1 MNRNKRLVSILAI
14 LMLFLALL
22 HTTSAFDPSTLPTL
36 PTLPAEF
43 CGFVRLNGKPAPA
56 GTEIVAKINDE
67 VRGKIRIE
75 EGGRYGSLG
84 KFDEKLVVR
93 GDDKD
98 IDGNISFWVNGLKA
112 EQTSKYEPGAFNF
125 LNLTLSAVESFDTG
139 KSEGPYP
146 SISGTHYG
154 TIIPNQN
161 ITVNRIYTYPC
172 AGTAGH
178 SEFVMIW
185 NETTNESAVAVWNG
199 SYDGDYHN
207 LSFSPELTLREGVIY
222 SYIIET
228 GSYPQIIHA
237 PYREVIGGNITCS
250 KFVDVNGKVHHD
262 WIPAIILWKKE
273 QEQE

>member
-1 MNRNKRLVSILAI
+1 MNGNKQSVSILAI
-14 LMLFLALL
+14 LMLFFALL
-22 HTTSAFDPSTLPTL
+22 STTSAFDL

-43 CGFVRLNGKPAPA
+43 CGFVRLNGKPVPA

-67 VRGKIRIE
+67 VRGKITIK
-75 EGGRYGSLG
+75 EGGRYGGLG

-98 IDGNISFWVNGLKA
+98 IGRDISFWVNGLKA

-139 KSEGPYP
+139 RPENPYP

-154 TIIPNQN
+154 TIITDQN

-178 SEFVMIW
+178 SEFVKIW
-185 NETTNESAVAVWNG
+185 NETTNESAVAEWNG

-250 KFVDVNGKVHHD
+250 KFVDANGKVYHD
-262 WIPAIILWKKE
+262 WIPAIKLWKKE
-273 QEQE
+273 QE